1 MSHLSH
7 SPVSWAFMFSW
18 IPLSLLEADSPWNW
32 QSSSFK
38 FLWLHGPGSESCPC
52 KRFTGLH
59 IFVKCAKLRRFNHS
73 GSDWCFFPLWLL
85 LWHTSHHA
93 MWCWMVVGTFSVWL
107 WGSWVGDSFSLGLVA
122 YFYVVCSYFHFK
134 LLLASRNSP
143 TVHYLCLILNSEFYI
158 VFS

>member
-1 MSHLSH
+1 
-7 SPVSWAFMFSW
+7 MFPW
-18 IPLSLLEADSPWNW
+18 IPLSLLEANSPWNW

-38 FLWLHGPGSESCPC
+38 FLRLHRPGSESCPC
-52 KRFTGLH
+52 KGFTWLH
-59 IFVKCAKLRRFNHS
+59 IFVKCAKLRHFNHS
-73 GSDWCFFPLWLL
+73 GLRLMFLSTLTSPLTYFP
-85 LWHTSHHA
+85 SCV

-107 WGSWVGDSFSLGLVA
+107 RGSWVGDPFNLCLVE